1 MSGINLAQMAS
12 TLALSAIPV
21 LLGITIHE
29 SAHGFMARHFGDM
42 TAASKGRISLNPLK
56 HIDPLGTI
64 PLTLLVLSN
73 GNFTFSYAKPVPVNF
88 ALLRNPKR
96 DMIFVA
102 LAGPMSNFVQAY
114 LWMLL
119 WSVLY
124 VFNVHE
130 PFLLEM
136 TNIGIS
142 VNLVLWA
149 FNLFPVPPL
158 DGGRILVGLL
168 PYKAARQVASIEA
181 YGFFIVMALVLV
193 GIAWKLWMEPLI
205 WIGSEVLDWLI
216 APMQFMLYL
225 LD

>member
-64 PLTLLVLSN
+64 PLTQLVLSN
-73 GNFTFSYAKPVPVNF
+73 GNFTFGYAKPVPVNF

-119 WSVLY
+119 RSVLY

-149 FNLFPVPPL
+149 FNLFPVPPWKEGVFWWDCCRTKPRVKSL
-158 DGGRILVGLL
+158 QLKLTVFLL
-168 PYKAARQVASIEA
+168 
-181 YGFFIVMALVLV
+181 
-193 GIAWKLWMEPLI
+193 
-205 WIGSEVLDWLI
+205 
-216 APMQFMLYL
+216 
-225 LD
+225 